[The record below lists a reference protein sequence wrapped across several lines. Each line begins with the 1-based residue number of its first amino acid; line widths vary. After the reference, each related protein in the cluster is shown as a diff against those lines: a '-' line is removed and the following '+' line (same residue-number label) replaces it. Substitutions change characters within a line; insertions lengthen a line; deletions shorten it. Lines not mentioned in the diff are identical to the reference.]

1 MTKKT
6 LVKWLESYGEYLRL
20 SLFLTVAVWTVSITF
35 GSEKLDE
42 DVVIKYVIALFIL
55 NPAFLALM
63 SELLDFFDDNSPRFK
78 F

>member
-6 LVKWLESYGEYLRL
+6 LVKWLKCYAEYLRL
-20 SLFLTVAVWTVSITF
+20 SLFLTVSITF

-42 DVVIKYVIALFIL
+42 DAVIKYLVALFIL
-55 NPAFLALM
+55 NPAFLALV